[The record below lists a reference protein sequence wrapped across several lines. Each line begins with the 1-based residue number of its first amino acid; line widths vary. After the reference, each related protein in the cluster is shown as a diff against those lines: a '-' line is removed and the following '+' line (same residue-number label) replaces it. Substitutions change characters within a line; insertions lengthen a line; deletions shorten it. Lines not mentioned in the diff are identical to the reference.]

1 VQPLGAHD
9 HWHVDISYLNLA
21 GTFYYLAAVLD
32 GFSRYI
38 VHWEI
43 RESMTEADVE
53 TILQRAAEKY
63 PDAQPRIISRPTFGR
78 CPRPAVHRAGF
89 QVLGGF

>member
-38 VHWEI
+38 VHWETGE
-43 RESMTEADVE
+43 RWSLRRGLSGT
-53 TILQRAAEKY
+53 
-63 PDAQPRIISRPTFGR
+63 GR
-78 CPRPAVHRAGF
+78 
-89 QVLGGF
+89 